1 MNQAFRQQFDRGIA
15 WFDDRPVRERAM
27 ITVTAVVL
35 VLFVGWE
42 LCVAPVMGRNDQL
55 QSRLDS
61 LANTQASLLEQQQVL
76 TARLSSDPSQQ
87 IRDRLAARQQRLDQ
101 LDEELAE
108 TTGRLIAPRA
118 MVGLLR
124 DILAAQEELELLG
137 VELMPPVPVFED
149 GPGTPED
156 TNSNDDNETREPLL
170 FAHDAEIAIRGGYM
184 DVLSYLDT
192 LEAMDAR
199 LGWVLLDYDVSEYP
213 HNEIRVR
220 VRTLSLDRAWLGV

>member
-1 MNQAFRQQFDRGIA
+1 MKQDFRQQFDRGA
-15 WFDDRPVRERAM
+15 TWFNDRPVRERAM

-42 LCVAPVMGRNDQL
+42 LCVAPVMSRNDQL
-55 QSRLDS
+55 RSRLDS

-76 TARLSSDPSQQ
+76 TARLSSDPSLQM
-87 IRDRLAARQQRLDQ
+87 RDRLAARQQRLDQ

-108 TTGRLIAPRA
+108 TTGQLIAPRA

-124 DILAAQEELELLG
+124 DILAAQDELELLG

-149 GPGTPED
+149 GPGEAGD
-156 TNSNDDNETREPLL
+156 ANSNDDNDTREPLL
-170 FAHDAEIAIRGGYM
+170 FAHDAEIAIRGGYLN
-184 DVLSYLDT
+184 VLAYLET
-192 LEAMDAR
+192 LETMDAR

-213 HNEIRVR
+213 NNEIRVR